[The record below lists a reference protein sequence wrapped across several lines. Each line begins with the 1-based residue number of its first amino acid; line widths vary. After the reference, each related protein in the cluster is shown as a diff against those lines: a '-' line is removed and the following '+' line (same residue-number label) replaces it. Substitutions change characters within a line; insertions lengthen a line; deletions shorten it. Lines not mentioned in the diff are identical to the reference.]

1 VAFNAVR
8 APTGGTS
15 LIYVISVNGGEWRP
29 IVQDGH
35 FYDKPRW
42 SPDGRILY
50 FLSNRTG
57 FFNVWGI
64 RFDLDQGRPIGEPFR
79 VTAFESPGRMIS
91 SVIATAEI
99 AVVRNKLA
107 VPITEVS
114 GNIWMLD
121 GVDR

>member
-1 VAFNAVR
+1 M
-8 APTGGTS
+8 
-15 LIYVISVNGGEWRP
+15 
-29 IVQDGH
+29 QDGH